1 MTTKYKSKAVEID
14 GYVFQS
20 KIEAKYYE
28 HLKWLLEHK
37 EIKSFSLQPRYILL
51 DKFKKNEK
59 TKQMMLRG
67 GKMSAVIKANKV
79 KLNDYGYEIDKTI
92 PEIEKRENEPKNEQ
106 IKTDNID
113 WKAIVVETVDE
124 LREEYEREIENL
136 KKEVIDAHKLVTE
149 WQEKYKKLREQ
160 FSDALMV
167 KDHAIKEN
175 AELENERLKLERE
188 NTALARELDS
198 LRKEKAV
205 LVEFSYLKLAKEVET
220 A

>member
-1 MTTKYKSKAVEID
+1 
-14 GYVFQS
+14 
-20 KIEAKYYE
+20 
-28 HLKWLLEHK
+28 
-37 EIKSFSLQPRYILL
+37 
-51 DKFKKNEK
+51 
-59 TKQMMLRG
+59 MMLRG

-188 NTALARELDS
+188 NKSLSSELDHLKKEIVILREL
-198 LRKEKAV
+198 
-205 LVEFSYLKLAKEVET
+205 SYLKLSKEVES

>member
-1 MTTKYKSKAVEID
+1 
-14 GYVFQS
+14 
-20 KIEAKYYE
+20 
-28 HLKWLLEHK
+28 
-37 EIKSFSLQPRYILL
+37 
-51 DKFKKNEK
+51 
-59 TKQMMLRG
+59 MLRG

-79 KLNDYGYEIDKTI
+79 KLNDYGYKIDKTI

-106 IKTDNID
+106 KKTDNID

-175 AELENERLKLERE
+175 AELENECLKLERE
-188 NTALARELDS
+188 NKSLSSELDHLKKEIVILREL
-198 LRKEKAV
+198 
-205 LVEFSYLKLAKEVET
+205 SYLKLSKEVES